1 MIRGPR
7 LFALIAL
14 AGLALASLLLAFRSQ
29 PGGTAEPT
37 RLSTEYFFRDAEIS
51 LIGSDGSTTILVN
64 AGKADRAFDNEA
76 LTLEAVRVRR
86 EGPQSWS
93 LTADT
98 AKLPH
103 EGGDMTAEDNVR
115 LTFGPAGQWVA
126 DALEARITAEGPSLT
141 LRRQFR
147 IHRPDGSGGGSEI
160 SGEHIVLEP
169 ESMKAETDQRVRLKV
184 GGAEFEANGLIAHIG
199 EQLITLD
206 RNVRLVRD
214 E

>member
-1 MIRGPR
+1 
-7 LFALIAL
+7 
-14 AGLALASLLLAFRSQ
+14 
-29 PGGTAEPT
+29 
-37 RLSTEYFFRDAEIS
+37 
-51 LIGSDGSTTILVN
+51 
-64 AGKADRAFDNEA
+64 
-76 LTLEAVRVRR
+76 
-86 EGPQSWS
+86 
-93 LTADT
+93 
-98 AKLPH
+98 
-103 EGGDMTAEDNVR
+103 MTAEDNVR
-115 LTFGPAGQWVA
+115 LTFGPSGQWVA

>member
-1 MIRGPR
+1 MIRRPR

-14 AGLALASLLLAFRSQ
+14 AGLALASLLLTFRSQ
-29 PGGTAEPT
+29 PIGTAEPT
-37 RLSTEYFFRDAEIS
+37 RLSTEYFFRNAEIS
-51 LIGSDGSTTILVN
+51 LIGADGSTAILVN
-64 AGKADRAFDNEA
+64 AGKAARAFDNEV
-76 LTLEAVRVRR
+76 LVLETVHVRR
-86 EGPQSWS
+86 EGPRPWS

-98 AKLPH
+98 ARLPH

-115 LTFGPAGQWVA
+115 LTFGPSGQWVA
-126 DALEARITAEGPSLT
+126 DALEARIIAEGPRLT
-141 LRRQFR
+141 LTRQFR
-147 IHRPDGSGGGSEI
+147 IHRPDGGAGGSEI
-160 SGEHIVLEP
+160 SGEHIDLEP

-206 RNVRLVRD
+206 RDVRLVRD